1 MKLLILTTDTPHH
14 NYFVRKLINCN
25 YEVIL
30 VYEKTSVI
38 APYPTLH
45 PFEQARDEF
54 ESELWGKRAS
64 TIQNDEVSQLIWVE
78 NINEL
83 ATEHRLDFSADVC
96 IVFGTR
102 KIKAITIQ
110 RLPRLAVNLHG
121 GDPELY
127 RGLDTHLWA
136 IWHRHQQG
144 LKTCLHLLSAE
155 LDEGQIVGMKAID
168 FKYNFSLKSLR
179 SLNTSVC
186 IDLCISFLEK
196 VARGDEINT
205 KKQKNTGRY
214 YSFMHRD
221 LKEEV
226 LRIFENPNRDW
237 CS

>member
-14 NYFVRKLINCN
+14 NYFVRKLLGCN
-25 YEVIL
+25 YEITL
-30 VYEKTSVI
+30 VYEKTGVI

-45 PFEQARDEF
+45 PFEQAREEF
-54 ESELWGKRAS
+54 EVGLWGESALA
-64 TIQNDEVSQLIWVE
+64 IQNDEVKQLIWVE

-83 ATEHRLDFSADVC
+83 AIEHKLDCNADVC

-102 KIKAITIQ
+102 KIKATTIQ
-110 RLPRLAVNLHG
+110 RLPQLSVNLHG

-127 RGLDTHLWA
+127 RGLDSHLWA

-155 LDEGQIVGMKAID
+155 LDEGQIVEMQPIN
-168 FKYNFSLKSLR
+168 FNNNFSLKSLR
-179 SLNTSVC
+179 SINTSLC
-186 IDLCISFLEK
+186 FDLCYSFIEK
-196 VARGDEINT
+196 VARGDTINPQI
-205 KKQKNTGRY
+205 QKNSGRY

-221 LKEEV
+221 LKDEV
-226 LRIFENPNRDW
+226 LKIFENPNRDW